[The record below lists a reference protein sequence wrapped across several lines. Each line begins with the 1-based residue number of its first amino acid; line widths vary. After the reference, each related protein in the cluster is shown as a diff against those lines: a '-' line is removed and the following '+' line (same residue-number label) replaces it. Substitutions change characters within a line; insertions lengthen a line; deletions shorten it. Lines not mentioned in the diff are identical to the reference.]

1 MECTEV
7 RDCGEY
13 RHPTAGIGYAFLEFG
28 HAGLARDLHDCEDG
42 VHFGQVS
49 FVVVLV
55 NHDDA
60 PTWTRS
66 LFKACSAACKSVC
79 QSLPQRRASMAH
91 HARQSLGQVPVEEIV
106 ELKTAVGAV
115 MVSIV
120 LVPARMNKPPS
131 PGAALPPRRAFH
143 LGIVTFGWRGVRFC
157 ARFLPNTIVSDGDA
171 DSPVA
176 DLREGGTF
184 ARLA

>member
-91 HARQSLGQVPVEEIV
+91 HARQSLGQVPVEE
-106 ELKTAVGAV
+106 LLSHHGTCR
-115 MVSIV
+115 
-120 LVPARMNKPPS
+120 RMRTILRSPPS
-131 PGAALPPRRAFH
+131 ASVRTWSLHNASAAR
-143 LGIVTFGWRGVRFC
+143 T
-157 ARFLPNTIVSDGDA
+157 S
-171 DSPVA
+171 
-176 DLREGGTF
+176 F
-184 ARLA
+184 A